1 MIQIAFC
8 DDDQTVLDQLSA
20 LLEKYRAQRCV
31 QIQCTAF
38 HSPLDLL
45 AEIEKGTRYDI
56 LFLDVIM
63 PAENGITAAKEI
75 RQYDNV
81 VKIIFLTSS
90 AEFAVESYVVG
101 AYFYQLKPIWEDSFF
116 RLTDSVIAECRRADQ
131 RSLILRCKTG
141 ITRVELDKLE
151 YCEVLGRALWLH
163 LTDGTVLESGGG
175 MDHLCEQ
182 LTEHDNF
189 LRIHRSYLV
198 NLDHIK
204 SIVPKA
210 ITMDSLAELPVPRG
224 KYAELKDLYLEY
236 AFRRKQVFLT

>member
-90 AEFAVESYVVG
+90 AEFAS
-101 AYFYQLKPIWEDSFF
+101 LKYYRPF
-116 RLTDSVIAECRRADQ
+116 
-131 RSLILRCKTG
+131 LI
-141 ITRVELDKLE
+141 
-151 YCEVLGRALWLH
+151 
-163 LTDGTVLESGGG
+163 
-175 MDHLCEQ
+175 
-182 LTEHDNF
+182 
-189 LRIHRSYLV
+189 
-198 NLDHIK
+198 
-204 SIVPKA
+204 P
-210 ITMDSLAELPVPRG
+210 
-224 KYAELKDLYLEY
+224 DLYKLLIPI
-236 AFRRKQVFLT
+236 RFLAQNRLIARTEQRYYPIHLWECHSLYPKHKT

>member
-1 MIQIAFC
+1 MTKQFWTSSLPCWKNIAP
-8 DDDQTVLDQLSA
+8 SA
-20 LLEKYRAQRCV
+20 VSRSSAQPF
-31 QIQCTAF
+31 TARWICWPR
-38 HSPLDLL
+38 SK
-45 AEIEKGTRYDI
+45 KGTRYDI

-141 ITRVELDKLE
+141 ISRIDLDQLL
-151 YCEVLGRALWLH
+151 YCEVLGRTLLFH
-163 LTDGTVLESGGG
+163 LVDGTVLESTGS
-175 MDHLCEQ
+175 MDELARQ
-182 LTEHDNF
+182 LTPHESF
-189 LRIHRSYLV
+189 LRTHRSFLV
-198 NLDHIK
+198 NMEYIQNI
-204 SIVPKA
+204 S
-210 ITMDSLAELPVPRG
+210 TRSLPTCRWSYCWPP
-224 KYAELKDLYLEY
+224 
-236 AFRRKQVFLT
+236 

>member
-116 RLTDSVIAECRRADQ
+116 RLTDSVIAECRCCWHWCTGSR
-131 RSLILRCKTG
+131 LRCARCRTLRSSCSCSSAWTAAQAFTTLKSP
-141 ITRVELDKLE
+141 
-151 YCEVLGRALWLH
+151 ALC
-163 LTDGTVLESGGG
+163 S
-175 MDHLCEQ
+175 
-182 LTEHDNF
+182 
-189 LRIHRSYLV
+189 
-198 NLDHIK
+198 
-204 SIVPKA
+204 A
-210 ITMDSLAELPVPRG
+210 
-224 KYAELKDLYLEY
+224 
-236 AFRRKQVFLT
+236 

>member
-31 QIQCTAF
+31 QIQCTVF

-116 RLTDSVIAECRRADQ
+116 RLTDSVIAECRRAD
-131 RSLILRCKTG
+131 SLPVLPAAA
-141 ITRVELDKLE
+141 
-151 YCEVLGRALWLH
+151 LGRTAGHCAVPDRRHRAAGCNRAGRHPAAAAGTGALDRAFGARAVALFAQAAAAVRR
-163 LTDGTVLESGGG
+163 D
-175 MDHLCEQ
+175 
-182 LTEHDNF
+182 
-189 LRIHRSYLV
+189 
-198 NLDHIK
+198 
-204 SIVPKA
+204 PA
-210 ITMDSLAELPVPRG
+210 AELC
-224 KYAELKDLYLEY
+224 L
-236 AFRRKQVFLT
+236 